1 MYRTFYLQRKNLRLN
16 IAKQLV
22 KMSSK
27 KRASQKDKKG
37 VGLRLTRRLT
47 NKHPLMWE
55 TAIPAVQPLSLTN
68 HPIPNSYPTTPTQ
81 PATYQ

>member
-47 NKHPLMWE
+47 KQAPTNVGNSHPSH
-55 TAIPAVQPLSLTN
+55 PASLT
-68 HPIPNSYPTTPTQ
+68 HQSSDSE
-81 PATYQ
+81 